1 MPCRGSPQTGRC
13 LGAHSVR
20 SKRPD
25 ASSGTPCYTEGPGP
39 CVHVLCVHVHGHVC
53 TVGGGT
59 WKPAAV
65 PQPPP
70 PSVGSS
76 KFASSHT
83 PVTYSRQQVRL
94 ASRQDPRKG
103 YTPSPSL
110 PREASHPHS
119 WPDRQTDQH
128 AASLVRLSTQKTQ
141 NPEPGAGA
149 STSPR
154 NPWQALP

>member
-1 MPCRGSPQTGRC
+1 MQAQEPRATQRAQDRVFMSCVYACTGMC
-13 LGAHSVR
+13 AQWG
-20 SKRPD
+20 
-25 ASSGTPCYTEGPGP
+25 
-39 CVHVLCVHVHGHVC
+39 
-53 TVGGGT
+53 GGGT
-59 WKPAAV
+59 WKPAAA

-76 KFASSHT
+76 RFASPHT

-94 ASRQDPRKG
+94 ASRRDPRKG

-154 NPWQALP
+154 NPWQAPP